1 MLARTVVSGTSVVAI
16 RYGGAVTMDEMLDA
30 RGAGRG
36 GRPVRCC
43 AAAHRVR
50 PYRPRTGRAKAMW
63 GGPDYSP

>member
-16 RYGGAVTMDEMLDA
+16 RYGGAVTVDEVLDV
-30 RGAGRG
+30 RGAGRR

-50 PYRPRTGRAKAMW
+50 PYRPRTGSSEGHVGRT
-63 GGPDYSP
+63 